1 MQKRNESRLP
11 VVLKPTVQA
20 QPARDRKQ
28 ADWRLH
34 SCTLGTVTLCEVRA
48 VSNHIFKSIIT
59 SVSSHDEQ
67 ENTIFCLPRWEDGA
81 KCCSETNAT
90 DSCPTE
96 QQVIC
101 QEEALPLA
109 RIKMLMSSEDN
120 QPGLLVTH
128 QRPWTIY
135 SIFVPQL
142 HLLKKKGLQPLPFF
156 FNLTRML

>member
-1 MQKRNESRLP
+1 MQKWNESRLLA
-11 VVLKPTVQA
+11 VLKPTEQA

-28 ADWRLH
+28 ADWRFH
-34 SCTLGTVTLCEVRA
+34 SCTLGTLTLSEVRA

-59 SVSSHDEQ
+59 FVSSHDEQ
-67 ENTIFCLPRWEDGA
+67 ENTIFCLPRWQEGA

-90 DSCPTE
+90 DPCPTE
-96 QQVIC
+96 QQVC
-101 QEEALPLA
+101 QEEALPRA
-109 RIKMLMSSEDN
+109 RIKMLMSSEDD

-142 HLLKKKGLQPLPFF
+142 HLLKKWDYNPCLFF
-156 FNLTRML
+156 